1 MGKAPNDNIPVRTYS
16 KTHVR
21 VPEVLHVDV
30 RVLQPVDGANGVE
43 AGAAVVSTDRAAAAV
58 VAN

>member
-1 MGKAPNDNIPVRTYS
+1 LGKAQVTTQQYVRTVA
-16 KTHVR
+16 HAR

-30 RVLQPVDGANGVE
+30 RVLQPVDVATHVK

>member
-1 MGKAPNDNIPVRTYS
+1 LGKDPNDNITVRTVV
-16 KTHVR
+16 HAR

-30 RVLQPVDGANGVE
+30 RVLQPVDGANDVE

-58 VAN
+58 VAK